1 MVRKSIWLVKERRTR
16 NVTARRPLD
25 AGPITPKEGRGA
37 MARAGGRRVQASA
50 ADGGTSAAGG
60 APGARSQADLIA
72 LDAEDDQE
80 PSLGAKGKRKAPK

>member
-1 MVRKSIWLVKERRTR
+1 MVLRFDRRAGRTDHAVAIFR
-16 NVTARRPLD
+16 ASD

-37 MARAGGRRVQASA
+37 MARDGGGSVQASA
-50 ADGGTSAAGG
+50 ASEGTSAAGG

-80 PSLGAKGKRKAPK
+80 PSLGAKGQRKAPK